1 MYRDVYPV
9 MFFVIIRVYSWI
21 KNQQPKALVLSS
33 TALVFFI
40 SGTNFYKIGTDK
52 NISFFNFILLQRNLK
67 SVKNERKN
75 RKESC

>member
-1 MYRDVYPV
+1 MTKVFLRKGKV
-9 MFFVIIRVYSWI
+9 F
-21 KNQQPKALVLSS
+21 SS
-33 TALVFFI
+33 TAKSQMLKAKCQYLFLR
-40 SGTNFYKIGTDK
+40 TKFYKIRTKK

>member
-1 MYRDVYPV
+1 ML
-9 MFFVIIRVYSWI
+9 
-21 KNQQPKALVLSS
+21 KAKCQYLFLR
-33 TALVFFI
+33 TK
-40 SGTNFYKIGTDK
+40 FYKIRTKK